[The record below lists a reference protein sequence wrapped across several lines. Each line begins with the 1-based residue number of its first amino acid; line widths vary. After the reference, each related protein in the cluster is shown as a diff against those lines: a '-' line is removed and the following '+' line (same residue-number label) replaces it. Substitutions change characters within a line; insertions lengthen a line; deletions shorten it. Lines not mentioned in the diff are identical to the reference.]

1 MIGAAEATTAAVAAV
16 GSEARWGKAAL
27 EEDRLC
33 HKVRLLGEWADSM
46 SFAYLRVGRT
56 AEDAF
61 TLLFALAHA
70 DVLSAHMLAQ
80 LSTTCRCF
88 CCGLGNFDTMAT
100 LSLSTVR
107 GFARAAHMSCK
118 LVQVQSHTGVVLDA
132 ARRRLMDCSRIDV
145 QRLKHGWPPLRSS
158 ELFVVVETVAVL
170 LLDRKVDGAALYKL
184 VADGRVCEEAAAAQP
199 WPIGATRKRLFLKA
213 CAEHREVLSEAT
225 SREGALGALA
235 IWLEAVHVGLTA
247 LRELADLSKARLQV
261 SNHYR
266 RVASW
271 LLRHRYG
278 VLHDSQPRPPKHLLL
293 PGRMAPQAPQ
303 LAPQQPQ
310 QKEPQSALLGLGPSG
325 AQSWREPSARVRRLL
340 PTPPMPVSPR
350 PGRQEVVVPDLAGR
364 LHASPLED
372 WEVETGLSQ
381 AKIRPRPFSA
391 GGLGGSWR
399 TQSAIA
405 NEAYAAWVLDA
416 GEAVVAVA
424 IGERPALVEMTER
437 RPFQV
442 SCCALPS
449 SPPAEPPEALE
460 GIGSA
465 PYICWAQSQQPVTGQ
480 QPQQQFVQPLV
491 PPPQQQQQQ
500 QQARRPGS
508 ASRIVPRTPKDA
520 RAPTASAPH
529 KVPTTV
535 AKANSGLARGVAVA
549 AGGGVAAVVAL
560 KAGKEGKTHVYAR
573 SMCSSAVSTADGL
586 SHAMDARSVRS
597 LGDTAT
603 CMSERGLAEEA
614 DDEDV

>member
-1 MIGAAEATTAAVAAV
+1 
-16 GSEARWGKAAL
+16 
-27 EEDRLC
+27 LC
-33 HKVRLLGEWADSM
+33 HKVRLLGAWADSM

-61 TLLFALAHA
+61 TLLFALAHT

-88 CCGLGNFDTMAT
+88 CCGLGNFDTTAT

-107 GFARAAHMSCK
+107 GFARAVHMSCK

-184 VADGRVCEEAAAAQP
+184 LADGRVCEKSAAAQP
-199 WPIGATRKRLFLKA
+199 WRMRASRKRLFLKV
-213 CAEHREVLSEAT
+213 CAEHRELLSEAT

-235 IWLEAVHVGLTA
+235 IWLEAVRVGVTA

-266 RVASW
+266 TVASW
-271 LLRHRYG
+271 LLRPRYG
-278 VLHDSQPRPPKHLLL
+278 VLQNSQPRPPEHLLL
-293 PGRMAPQAPQ
+293 SGR
-303 LAPQQPQ
+303 LAPQ
-310 QKEPQSALLGLGPSG
+310 EPPSALQVLGHSDAQAWQRPSVG
-325 AQSWREPSARVRRLL
+325 VPRLL

-350 PGRQEVVVPDLAGR
+350 PRRQEVVVPDLAGR

-372 WEVETGLSQ
+372 REVETGLSQ

-391 GGLGGSWR
+391 GGLGGGWR

-416 GEAVVAVA
+416 EEAVVAVA

-442 SCCALPS
+442 SCCVSPS
-449 SPPAEPPEALE
+449 SPPAVQPPEPPEALE
-460 GIGSA
+460 GNWSA

-491 PPPQQQQQQ
+491 PRPQQQEQQPQQQQQKQ
-500 QQARRPGS
+500 HATRPGS
-508 ASRIVPRTPKDA
+508 ASRTVPRTPKDA
-520 RAPTASAPH
+520 RAPTASAPR
-529 KVPTTV
+529 KVPTAV
-535 AKANSGLARGVAVA
+535 AKANSGLAHGVAVA

-560 KAGKEGKTHVYAR
+560 NAGKEGKTHVYAR
-573 SMCSSAVSTADGL
+573 PMCSTAVSTADGL
-586 SHAMDARSVRS
+586 SHTMDARSVRS

-603 CMSERGLAEEA
+603 CMSACGLAEEA